1 MGRFINPFT
10 DWGFKRIFG
19 QEFSKALLIDFLNDL
34 LEGERCIT
42 DVQYHDKEQIAV
54 AADERCMI
62 YDIYCTTDTGEHLIV
77 EMQNKRHPHFLE
89 RTLCYASRCIIE
101 QTQKGHL
108 KKKKKDAAD
117 AELEKEGVPQPRAA
131 YELLPVYTICFM
143 NFFDRQLKKFRTDI
157 VLADRDDHSVVID
170 KLRFIYLSLPY
181 FNYKE
186 EECTTN
192 FDKWI
197 YVLKHMEAL
206 ERMPFTSQKNVF
218 KVLEEYADSHALNQ
232 EEYARYQESLW
243 RARDTYDYMHD
254 YLTRGISIGREEGR
268 KKGREEGREEGISEG
283 KALAKRENA
292 LSLLKMGMTT
302 DFVAQ
307 ALGMTADE
315 VRNLQ
320 KQE

>member
-1 MGRFINPFT
+1 
-10 DWGFKRIFG
+10 
-19 QEFSKALLIDFLNDL
+19 
-34 LEGERCIT
+34 
-42 DVQYHDKEQIAV
+42 
-54 AADERCMI
+54 
-62 YDIYCTTDTGEHLIV
+62 
-77 EMQNKRHPHFLE
+77 
-89 RTLCYASRCIIE
+89 
-101 QTQKGHL
+101 
-108 KKKKKDAAD
+108 
-117 AELEKEGVPQPRAA
+117 
-131 YELLPVYTICFM
+131 
-143 NFFDRQLKKFRTDI
+143 
-157 VLADRDDHSVVID
+157 
-170 KLRFIYLSLPY
+170 
-181 FNYKE
+181 
-186 EECTTN
+186 
-192 FDKWI
+192 
-197 YVLKHMEAL
+197 METL

-254 YLTRGISIGREEGR
+254 YLTRGISIGREEG
-268 KKGREEGREEGISEG
+268 ISEG

>member
-1 MGRFINPFT
+1 
-10 DWGFKRIFG
+10 
-19 QEFSKALLIDFLNDL
+19 
-34 LEGERCIT
+34 
-42 DVQYHDKEQIAV
+42 
-54 AADERCMI
+54 
-62 YDIYCTTDTGEHLIV
+62 
-77 EMQNKRHPHFLE
+77 
-89 RTLCYASRCIIE
+89 
-101 QTQKGHL
+101 
-108 KKKKKDAAD
+108 
-117 AELEKEGVPQPRAA
+117 
-131 YELLPVYTICFM
+131 
-143 NFFDRQLKKFRTDI
+143 
-157 VLADRDDHSVVID
+157 
-170 KLRFIYLSLPY
+170 
-181 FNYKE
+181 
-186 EECTTN
+186 
-192 FDKWI
+192 
-197 YVLKHMEAL
+197 METL

-268 KKGREEGREEGISEG
+268 KKGREEGISEG